1 MPRLKLYI
9 TTLGYPQFLVH
20 SLYCFASISKL
31 LRVVIAASLD
41 SISNNIHVLLRVSLL
56 PCVPALAYLLLLP
69 QLHVSSSF
77 VESVTSPLVMFLL
90 LLFRLTRNKEQ
101 ETILSSVLQDRLAK
115 DQSSRGCVMEAVY
128 LEPPSG
134 RWEWEKGEARG
145 PQ

>member
-1 MPRLKLYI
+1 M
-9 TTLGYPQFLVH
+9 H

-41 SISNNIHVLLRVSLL
+41 SISNNIHFLLCVSLL

-69 QLHVSSSF
+69 QLHISSSF

-90 LLFRLTRNKEQ
+90 LLFRLTRNAQEQ

-115 DQSSRGCVMEAVY
+115 NQSSRGCVMEAVY
-128 LEPPSG
+128 LGPPSG
-134 RWEWEKGEARG
+134 RWEWEKVESRE
-145 PQ
+145 P